1 MPANTYVQGV
11 INELGMLTK
20 EPCRERVVAK
30 GYVDLYLLRRADFD
44 DVLEAYKAD
53 VGVTAYI
60 EDRGACVRV
69 CRGKWMWVWMRVMRG
84 VSWFGKRALVCMCN
98 NAHIYI

>member
-1 MPANTYVQGV
+1 
-11 INELGMLTK
+11 MLTK

-60 EDRGACVRV
+60 EDRGVCVCACV
-69 CRGKWMWVWMRVMRG
+69 
-84 VSWFGKRALVCMCN
+84 
-98 NAHIYI
+98 